1 MLSCFIIVLIINLDI
16 MKNKEE
22 RGNKKKKVNSIFDL
36 VGLTSIVGINFK
48 KAAELHIALRIN
60 NMEDLYN
67 ACKENKLAQLSGW
80 GTVSQS
86 KIKSQIELNVLWM
99 MGQCNKAKEE
109 VSSPYQAPLSDKETL
124 LKMASEF
131 NVENL

>member
-1 MLSCFIIVLIINLDI
+1 

-48 KAAELHIALRIN
+48 KAAELHIVLRI
-60 NMEDLYN
+60 
-67 ACKENKLAQLSGW
+67 NKLAQLSGW

-124 LKMASEF
+124 LRMASEF